1 MPSVPK
7 HALAWHVV
15 PEHACEQGC
24 LIPQGPTSLFSIT
37 SVAMAGGLNAGRAPC
52 QCNSLAAVQPELVAR
67 QWDFEA
73 NAVSP
78 ADMLPRSHKK
88 VGALAACRP
97 A

>member
-1 MPSVPK
+1 MGFLTS
-7 HALAWHVV
+7 
-15 PEHACEQGC
+15 
-24 LIPQGPTSLFSIT
+24 QGPTLLFSIT
-37 SVAMAGGLNAGRAPC
+37 AVPMAGVLSAGRAPC
-52 QCNSLAAVQPELVAR
+52 RCNSLAAVQPELVAR